1 MEYVDI
7 VLMKKS
13 CGFLCKKKKKKKI
26 QTFIHEKFSINSNN
40 LATVQL
46 GSITI
51 SGNAA
56 VG

>member
-13 CGFLCKKKKKKKI
+13 CGFLCKKKKKI

>member
-1 MEYVDI
+1 MEYFGI
-7 VLMKKS
+7 VLRKKS
-13 CGFLCKKKKKKKI
+13 CGFLCKKKI